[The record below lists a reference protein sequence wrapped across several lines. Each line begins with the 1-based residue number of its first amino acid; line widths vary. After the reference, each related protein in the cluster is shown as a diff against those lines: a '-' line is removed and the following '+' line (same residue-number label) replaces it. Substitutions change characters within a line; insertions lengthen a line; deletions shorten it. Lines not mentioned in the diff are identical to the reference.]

1 MAALRYILLAAAITL
16 TLALLAH
23 LRLPARAPIPRRT
36 GRRGGLGIAVL
47 TAVYAVAAFW
57 NLGSAHD
64 PQRFCSFEV
73 GESAVLALER
83 ETAIGTVWYYPGLS
97 TGEYTLAYSTDGVTF
112 TPAGTMPQGYADLFK
127 WLQPEM
133 TDAAPATAAYVRITA
148 SAHMELGELALYDLQ
163 GDRIGVRAITGPA
176 DADALCDEADTVP
189 AASTYYNST
198 YFDEIYH
205 ARTAYEHLR
214 GVYPYEVSHPP
225 LGKEILSLG
234 IVLFGMTP
242 FGWRCMGAL
251 FGVAMLPL
259 MWDLLRRMFRD
270 DRVALC
276 GAALLACDFMHLTQT
291 RIATIDSFATL
302 FILLMYLFLYR
313 YFTEGKLRHLAA
325 CGITFGI
332 GAATKWTCLY
342 AGAGLGVLWALH
354 WVFSGVRAHRTGDG
368 RRYARRLLGNIGFC
382 LVFFVLVPG
391 MIYYA
396 SYYPYGAARGLHGA
410 GMYFTREYAAIVL
423 ENQRFMFTYHAGLVA
438 THPYSSRWWQWL
450 LDLRPILYYL
460 SYGDGTVSTIGAFV
474 NPPAVLGRAAGAA
487 GARIPRGKARPHGA
501 VSPRRLSGAGAAVGV
516 HLAPDVRISLLRGDA
531 LSRARAR
538 VRVRPAAPARLSRH
552 RIRLHGSKRRALRAV
567 LSRAHGR
574 DDPARLRM
582 ECAQMAPGLAIL
594 TPGNFR
600 NRGTVYDCDRM

>member
-1 MAALRYILLAAAITL
+1 MAALRIILPAAAIAL
-16 TLALLAH
+16 TLALFLQLAW
-23 LRLPARAPIPRRT
+23 PARAPIPRRT
-36 GRRGGLGIAVL
+36 SRRGGIGIAVL
-47 TAVYAVAAFW
+47 TAVYAVAAFTG
-57 NLGSAHD
+57 LGSARD
-64 PQRFCSFEV
+64 PQRFCTLEA
-73 GESAVLALER
+73 GESATLALDGVHS
-83 ETAIGTVWYYPGLS
+83 IDTVWYYTGLY
-97 TGEYTLAYSTDGVTF
+97 TGEYTLAYSDDGITY
-112 TPAGTMPQGYADLFK
+112 TAAGTMPQGYADLFK
-127 WLQPEM
+127 WLQPQPA
-133 TDAAPATAAYVRITA
+133 DAAPATASYVRITA
-148 SAHMELGELALYDLQ
+148 NAHLELGEFALYDAQ
-163 GDRIGVRAITGPA
+163 GERIAVREITGPA
-176 DADALCDEADTVP
+176 TAAALCDEADTVP
-189 AASTYYNST
+189 TSSTYYNSS

-225 LGKEILSLG
+225 LGKELLSLG
-234 IVLFGMTP
+234 IRLFGMTP

-276 GAALLACDFMHLTQT
+276 GATLLACDFMHLTQT

-325 CGITFGI
+325 CGVTFGI

-342 AGAGLGVLWALH
+342 AGAGLGVLWVLH
-354 WVFSGVRAHRTGDG
+354 WVFQGVQAHRAGDG
-368 RRYARRLLGNIGFC
+368 RRYVRRLLGNIGFC

-438 THPYSSRWWQWL
+438 THPYASRWWQWL

-474 NPPAVLGRAAGAA
+474 NPLLCWGGLLALPVLAYRAVRHDRTALFLLVGYLAQVLPWVFISRLTFEYHYFAATLFLVLALGYVFDRLRQRGSFGIVYAFTAA
-487 GARIPRGKARPHGA
+487 
-501 VSPRRLSGAGAAVGV
+501 SGALFALFYPVLTGV
-516 HLAPDVRISLLRGDA
+516 TVTRSYTWNVLKWLPDW
-531 LSRARAR
+531 
-538 VRVRPAAPARLSRH
+538 P
-552 RIRLHGSKRRALRAV
+552 
-567 LSRAHGR
+567 
-574 DDPARLRM
+574 
-582 ECAQMAPGLAIL
+582 
-594 TPGNFR
+594 F
-600 NRGTVYDCDRM
+600 

>member
-23 LRLPARAPIPRRT
+23 LVLPARGPIPRRT
-36 GRRGGLGIAVL
+36 GRRGVLGIAAL

-64 PQRFCSFEV
+64 PQRFCSFEA

-83 ETAIGTVWYYPGLS
+83 ETAVAAVWYYPGLS

-148 SAHMELGELALYDLQ
+148 GAHMELGELALYDLQ

-189 AASTYYNST
+189 ASSTYYNST

-325 CGITFGI
+325 CGVTFGI

-354 WVFSGVRAHRTGDG
+354 WVFSGVRAHRAGDG

-423 ENQRFMFTYHAGLVA
+423 ENQRFMFTYHSGLVA

-474 NPPAVLGRAAGAA
+474 NPLLCWGGLLALPVLAYRAAKRDRTALFLLVGYLAQMLPWVFISRLTFEYHYFAA
-487 GARIPRGKARPHGA
+487 TLFLVLALGYVFDRLRRRGYLGIVYAFTAANGVLFALFYPVLTGVTIPRNYAWNVLKW
-501 VSPRRLSGAGAAVGV
+501 L
-516 HLAPDVRISLLRGDA
+516 PDW
-531 LSRARAR
+531 
-538 VRVRPAAPARLSRH
+538 P
-552 RIRLHGSKRRALRAV
+552 
-567 LSRAHGR
+567 
-574 DDPARLRM
+574 
-582 ECAQMAPGLAIL
+582 
-594 TPGNFR
+594 F
-600 NRGTVYDCDRM
+600 

>member
-1 MAALRYILLAAAITL
+1 MAALRIILPAAAIAL
-16 TLALLAH
+16 TLALFLQLAW
-23 LRLPARAPIPRRT
+23 PARTPIPRRT
-36 GRRGGLGIAVL
+36 SRRGGIGIAVL
-47 TAVYAVAAFW
+47 TAVYAVAAFTG
-57 NLGSAHD
+57 LGSARD
-64 PQRFCSFEV
+64 PQHFCTLEA
-73 GESAVLALER
+73 GESATLALDGVHS
-83 ETAIGTVWYYPGLS
+83 IDTVWYYTGLY
-97 TGEYTLAYSTDGVTF
+97 TGEYTLAYSDDGITY

-127 WLQPEM
+127 WLQPQLAD
-133 TDAAPATAAYVRITA
+133 TAPATAAYVRVTA
-148 SAHMELGELALYDLQ
+148 GTHLELGEFALLDAQ
-163 GDRIGVRAITGPA
+163 GERIAVREITGPA
-176 DADALCDEADTVP
+176 SAAALCDEADTVP
-189 AASTYYNST
+189 ASSTYCNSS

-225 LGKEILSLG
+225 LGKVILSLG
-234 IVLFGMTP
+234 IALFGMTP

-270 DRVALC
+270 GRVALC
-276 GAALLACDFMHLTQT
+276 GAALLAFDFMHLTQT

-313 YFTEGKLRHLAA
+313 YFTEGRLRHLAA
-325 CGITFGI
+325 CGVTFGI

-354 WVFSGVRAHRTGDG
+354 WVFQGVQAHRDSDG
-368 RRYARRLLGNIGFC
+368 RRYVRRLISNIGFC

-474 NPPAVLGRAAGAA
+474 NPLLCWGGLLALPVLAY
-487 GARIPRGKARPHGA
+487 
-501 VSPRRLSGAGAAVGV
+501 
-516 HLAPDVRISLLRGDA
+516 
-531 LSRARAR
+531 
-538 VRVRPAAPARLSRH
+538 
-552 RIRLHGSKRRALRAV
+552 RAV
-567 LSRAHGR
+567 RHDRTALFILVGYLAQVLPWVFISRLTFEYHYFAATLFLVLALGYVF
-574 DDPARLRM
+574 DRLRRRGYLGIVY
-582 ECAQMAPGLAIL
+582 AFTAANGVLFALFYPVL
-594 TPGNFR
+594 TGV
-600 NRGTVYDCDRM
+600 TVSRSYAWNVLKWLPDWPF

>member
-1 MAALRYILLAAAITL
+1 MAALRIILPAAAIAL
-16 TLALLAH
+16 TLALFLQLAW
-23 LRLPARAPIPRRT
+23 PARAPIPRRT
-36 GRRGGLGIAVL
+36 SRRGGIGIAVL
-47 TAVYAVAAFW
+47 TAVYAVAAFTG
-57 NLGSAHD
+57 LGSANA
-64 PQRFCSFEV
+64 PQRFCTLEA
-73 GESAVLALER
+73 GESAVLALDGVHS
-83 ETAIGTVWYYPGLS
+83 IDTVWYYTGLY
-97 TGEYTLAYSTDGVTF
+97 TGEYTLAYSDDGITY
-112 TPAGTMPQGYADLFK
+112 TAAGTMPQGYADLFK
-127 WLQPEM
+127 WLQPQPAD
-133 TDAAPATAAYVRITA
+133 TAPATAAYVRVTA
-148 SAHMELGELALYDLQ
+148 SAHLELGELALLDAQ
-163 GDRIGVRAITGPA
+163 RERIAVRAITGPA
-176 DADALCDEADTVP
+176 SAAALCDEADTVP
-189 AASTYYNST
+189 ASSTYYNSS

-234 IVLFGMTP
+234 IALFGMTP

-276 GAALLACDFMHLTQT
+276 GTALLAFDFMHLTQT

-313 YFTEGKLRHLAA
+313 YFTEGRLRHLAA
-325 CGITFGI
+325 CGVAFGV

-354 WVFSGVRAHRTGDG
+354 WVFQGVQAHRDGDS
-368 RRYARRLLGNIGFC
+368 RRYVRRLLGNIGFC

-410 GMYFTREYAAIVL
+410 GMYFTHEYAAIVL

-474 NPPAVLGRAAGAA
+474 NPLLCWGGLLALPVLVYHAAKRERTALFILVGYLAQVLPWVFISRLTFEYHYFAA
-487 GARIPRGKARPHGA
+487 TLFLVLALGYVFDRLRQRGSFGIVYAFTA
-501 VSPRRLSGAGAAVGV
+501 ASGALFALFYPVLTGV
-516 HLAPDVRISLLRGDA
+516 TVSRSYAWNVLKWLPDW
-531 LSRARAR
+531 
-538 VRVRPAAPARLSRH
+538 P
-552 RIRLHGSKRRALRAV
+552 
-567 LSRAHGR
+567 
-574 DDPARLRM
+574 
-582 ECAQMAPGLAIL
+582 
-594 TPGNFR
+594 F
-600 NRGTVYDCDRM
+600 

>member
-1 MAALRYILLAAAITL
+1 MAALRIILPAAAIAL
-16 TLALLAH
+16 TLALFLQLAW
-23 LRLPARAPIPRRT
+23 PARGAIARHT
-36 GRRGGLGIAVL
+36 SRRGGIGIAVL
-47 TAVYAVAAFW
+47 TAVYAVAAFTG
-57 NLGSAHD
+57 LGSANA
-64 PQRFCSFEV
+64 PQRFCTLEA
-73 GESAVLALER
+73 GESAVLALDGVHS
-83 ETAIGTVWYYPGLS
+83 IDTVWYYTGLY
-97 TGEYTLAYSTDGVTF
+97 TGEYTLAYSDDGITY
-112 TPAGTMPQGYADLFK
+112 TAAGTMPQGYADLFK
-127 WLQPEM
+127 WLQPQPAD
-133 TDAAPATAAYVRITA
+133 TAPATAAYVRVTA
-148 SAHMELGELALYDLQ
+148 SAHLELGELALLDAQ
-163 GDRIGVRAITGPA
+163 GKRIAVREITGPA
-176 DADALCDEADTVP
+176 SAAALCDEADTVP
-189 AASTYYNST
+189 AASTYFNSS

-225 LGKEILSLG
+225 LGKELLALG
-234 IVLFGMTP
+234 IAIFGMTP

-313 YFTEGKLRHLAA
+313 YFTQGRLRHLAA
-325 CGITFGI
+325 CGIAFGV

-354 WVFSGVRAHRTGDG
+354 WVLSGVQAHRDGDG
-368 RRYARRLLGNIGFC
+368 RRYVRRLLGNIGFC

-396 SYYPYGAARGLHGA
+396 SYYPYGAARGLHGP

-474 NPPAVLGRAAGAA
+474 NPLLCWGGLLALPVLVYHAVKRERTALFILVGYLAQVLPWVFISRLTFEYHYFAATLFLVLALGY
-487 GARIPRGKARPHGA
+487 
-501 VSPRRLSGAGAAVGV
+501 VF
-516 HLAPDVRISLLRGDA
+516 D
-531 LSRARAR
+531 
-538 VRVRPAAPARLSRH
+538 
-552 RIRLHGSKRRALRAV
+552 
-567 LSRAHGR
+567 
-574 DDPARLRM
+574 RLRQRGYLGIVY
-582 ECAQMAPGLAIL
+582 AFTAANGALLALFYPVL
-594 TPGNFR
+594 TGV
-600 NRGTVYDCDRM
+600 TVSRSYAWNVLKWLPDWPF

>member
-1 MAALRYILLAAAITL
+1 MAALRIILPAAAIAL
-16 TLALLAH
+16 TLALFLQLAW
-23 LRLPARAPIPRRT
+23 PARTPIPRRT
-36 GRRGGLGIAVL
+36 ARRGGIGIAVL
-47 TAVYAVAAFW
+47 TAVYAVAAFTG
-57 NLGSAHD
+57 LGSARD
-64 PQRFCSFEV
+64 PQRFCTLET
-73 GESAVLALER
+73 GESATLALDGVHS
-83 ETAIGTVWYYPGLS
+83 IDTVWYYTGLY
-97 TGEYTLAYSTDGVTF
+97 TGEYTLAYSDDGITY

-127 WLQPEM
+127 WLQPQPA
-133 TDAAPATAAYVRITA
+133 DAAPASAAYVRVTA
-148 SAHMELGELALYDLQ
+148 GAHLELGELALYDPQ
-163 GDRIGVRAITGPA
+163 GKRIAVREITGPA
-176 DADALCDEADTVP
+176 SAAALCDEADTVP
-189 AASTYYNST
+189 ASSTYFNSS

-225 LGKEILSLG
+225 LGKVILSLG
-234 IVLFGMTP
+234 IRLFGMTP
-242 FGWRCMGAL
+242 LGWRCMGAL

-276 GAALLACDFMHLTQT
+276 GTALLACDFMHLTQT

-313 YFTEGKLRHLAA
+313 YFTEGRLRHLAA
-325 CGITFGI
+325 CGVAFGV

-354 WVFSGVRAHRTGDG
+354 WVFQGVQAHRDGDG
-368 RRYARRLLGNIGFC
+368 RRYVRRLILNIGFC

-474 NPPAVLGRAAGAA
+474 NPLLCWGGLLALPVLAYRAVRHDRTALFLLVGYLAQVLPWVFISRLTFEYHYFAATLFLVLALGYVFDRLRQRGSFGIVYVFTAA
-487 GARIPRGKARPHGA
+487 
-501 VSPRRLSGAGAAVGV
+501 SGALFALFYPVLTGV
-516 HLAPDVRISLLRGDA
+516 TISRSYAWNVLKWLPDW
-531 LSRARAR
+531 
-538 VRVRPAAPARLSRH
+538 P
-552 RIRLHGSKRRALRAV
+552 
-567 LSRAHGR
+567 
-574 DDPARLRM
+574 
-582 ECAQMAPGLAIL
+582 
-594 TPGNFR
+594 F
-600 NRGTVYDCDRM
+600 

>member
-1 MAALRYILLAAAITL
+1 MAALRIILPAAAIAL
-16 TLALLAH
+16 TLALFLQLAW
-23 LRLPARAPIPRRT
+23 PARTPIPRRT
-36 GRRGGLGIAVL
+36 SRRGGIGIAVL
-47 TAVYAVAAFW
+47 TAVYAVAAFTG
-57 NLGSAHD
+57 LGSARD
-64 PQRFCSFEV
+64 PQRFCTLEA
-73 GESAVLALER
+73 GESATLALDGVHS
-83 ETAIGTVWYYPGLS
+83 IDTVWYYTGLY
-97 TGEYTLAYSTDGVTF
+97 TGEYTLAYSDDGITY
-112 TPAGTMPQGYADLFK
+112 TAAGTMPQGYADLFK
-127 WLQPEM
+127 WLQPQPAD
-133 TDAAPATAAYVRITA
+133 TAPATAAYVRVTA
-148 SAHMELGELALYDLQ
+148 SAHLELGELALLDAQ
-163 GDRIGVRAITGPA
+163 GERIAVREITGPA
-176 DADALCDEADTVP
+176 SAAALCDEADTVP
-189 AASTYYNST
+189 ASSTYCNSS

-225 LGKEILSLG
+225 LGKVILALG
-234 IVLFGMTP
+234 IALFGMTP

-276 GAALLACDFMHLTQT
+276 GAALLAFDFMHLTQT

-313 YFTEGKLRHLAA
+313 YFTEGRLRHLAA
-325 CGITFGI
+325 CGIAFGV

-354 WVFSGVRAHRTGDG
+354 WVFSGVQAHRDGDG
-368 RRYARRLLGNIGFC
+368 RRYVRRLVSNIGFC

-474 NPPAVLGRAAGAA
+474 NPLLCWGGLLALPVLAY
-487 GARIPRGKARPHGA
+487 
-501 VSPRRLSGAGAAVGV
+501 
-516 HLAPDVRISLLRGDA
+516 
-531 LSRARAR
+531 
-538 VRVRPAAPARLSRH
+538 
-552 RIRLHGSKRRALRAV
+552 RAV
-567 LSRAHGR
+567 RHDRTALFILVGYLAQVLPWVFISRLTFEYHYFAATLFLVLALGYVF
-574 DDPARLRM
+574 DRLRRRGYLGIVY
-582 ECAQMAPGLAIL
+582 AFTAANGVLFALFYPVL
-594 TPGNFR
+594 TGV
-600 NRGTVYDCDRM
+600 TVSRSYAWNVLKWLPDWPF

>member
-1 MAALRYILLAAAITL
+1 MAALRIILPAAAIAL
-16 TLALLAH
+16 TLALFLQLAW
-23 LRLPARAPIPRRT
+23 PARAPIPRRT
-36 GRRGGLGIAVL
+36 SRRGGIGIAVL
-47 TAVYAVAAFW
+47 TAVYAVAAFTG
-57 NLGSAHD
+57 LGSANA
-64 PQRFCSFEV
+64 PQHFCTLEA
-73 GESAVLALER
+73 GESAVLALDGVHS
-83 ETAIGTVWYYPGLS
+83 IDTVWYYTGLY
-97 TGEYTLAYSTDGVTF
+97 TGEYTLAYSDDGITY
-112 TPAGTMPQGYADLFK
+112 TAAGTMPQGYADLFK
-127 WLQPEM
+127 WLQPQPAD
-133 TDAAPATAAYVRITA
+133 TAPATAAYVRVTA
-148 SAHMELGELALYDLQ
+148 SAHLELGELALYDPQ
-163 GDRIGVRAITGPA
+163 GERIAVREITGPA
-176 DADALCDEADTVP
+176 SAAALCDEADTVP
-189 AASTYYNST
+189 ASSTYYNSS

-225 LGKEILSLG
+225 LGKELLALG
-234 IVLFGMTP
+234 IRLFGMTP

-270 DRVALC
+270 DRVAWC
-276 GAALLACDFMHLTQT
+276 GAALLAFDFMHLTQT

-325 CGITFGI
+325 CGVTFGI

-354 WVFSGVRAHRTGDG
+354 WVFSGVRAHRAGDG

-423 ENQRFMFTYHAGLVA
+423 ENQRFMFTYHSGLVA

-460 SYGDGTVSTIGAFV
+460 SYGEGTVSTIGAFV
-474 NPPAVLGRAAGAA
+474 NPLLCWGGLLALPVLAYRAWKRDRTALFILVGYLAQVLPWVFISRLTFEYHYFAATLFLVLALGYVFDRLRQRGSFGIVYAFTAASGALLA
-487 GARIPRGKARPHGA
+487 LFYPVLTGVTIPRDYAWNVLKW
-501 VSPRRLSGAGAAVGV
+501 L
-516 HLAPDVRISLLRGDA
+516 PDW
-531 LSRARAR
+531 
-538 VRVRPAAPARLSRH
+538 P
-552 RIRLHGSKRRALRAV
+552 
-567 LSRAHGR
+567 
-574 DDPARLRM
+574 
-582 ECAQMAPGLAIL
+582 
-594 TPGNFR
+594 F
-600 NRGTVYDCDRM
+600 

>member
-1 MAALRYILLAAAITL
+1 MAALRIILPAAAIAL
-16 TLALLAH
+16 TLALFLQLAW
-23 LRLPARAPIPRRT
+23 PARAPIPRRT
-36 GRRGGLGIAVL
+36 SRRGGIGIAVL
-47 TAVYAVAAFW
+47 TAVYAVAAFTG
-57 NLGSAHD
+57 LGSARD
-64 PQRFCSFEV
+64 PQHFCTLEA
-73 GESAVLALER
+73 GESATLALDGVHS
-83 ETAIGTVWYYPGLS
+83 INTVWYYTGLY
-97 TGEYTLAYSTDGVTF
+97 TGEYTLAYSDDGITY
-112 TPAGTMPQGYADLFK
+112 TAAGTMPQGYADLFK
-127 WLQPEM
+127 WLQPQPAD
-133 TDAAPATAAYVRITA
+133 TAPATAAYVRVTA
-148 SAHMELGELALYDLQ
+148 STHLELGELTLLDAQ
-163 GDRIGVRAITGPA
+163 GERIAVREITGPA
-176 DADALCDEADTVP
+176 SAAALCDEADTVP
-189 AASTYYNST
+189 ASSTYYNSS

-225 LGKEILSLG
+225 LGKVILSHG
-234 IVLFGMTP
+234 IRLFGMTP

-276 GAALLACDFMHLTQT
+276 GTALLACDFMHLTQT

-325 CGITFGI
+325 CGIAFGV

-354 WVFSGVRAHRTGDG
+354 WVFQGVRAHRAGDG

-423 ENQRFMFTYHAGLVA
+423 ENQRFMFTYHSSLVA

-474 NPPAVLGRAAGAA
+474 NPLLCWGGLLALPVLAYRAWKRDRTALFILVGYLAQVLPWVFISRLTFEYHYFAA
-487 GARIPRGKARPHGA
+487 TLFLVLALGYVFDRLRQRGSFGIVYAFTA
-501 VSPRRLSGAGAAVGV
+501 ASGALFALFYPVLTGV
-516 HLAPDVRISLLRGDA
+516 TVSRSYAWNVLKWLPDW
-531 LSRARAR
+531 
-538 VRVRPAAPARLSRH
+538 P
-552 RIRLHGSKRRALRAV
+552 
-567 LSRAHGR
+567 
-574 DDPARLRM
+574 
-582 ECAQMAPGLAIL
+582 
-594 TPGNFR
+594 F
-600 NRGTVYDCDRM
+600 

>member
-1 MAALRYILLAAAITL
+1 MAALRIILPAAAIAL
-16 TLALLAH
+16 TLALFLQLAW
-23 LRLPARAPIPRRT
+23 PARAPIPRRT
-36 GRRGGLGIAVL
+36 SRRGGIGIAVL
-47 TAVYAVAAFW
+47 TAVYAVAAFTG
-57 NLGSAHD
+57 LGSANA
-64 PQRFCSFEV
+64 PQHFCTLEA
-73 GESAVLALER
+73 GESAVLALDGVHS
-83 ETAIGTVWYYPGLS
+83 IDTVWYYTGLY
-97 TGEYTLAYSTDGVTF
+97 TGEYTLAYSDDGITY
-112 TPAGTMPQGYADLFK
+112 TAAGTMPQGYADLFK
-127 WLQPEM
+127 WLQPQPAD
-133 TDAAPATAAYVRITA
+133 TAPATAAYVRVTA
-148 SAHMELGELALYDLQ
+148 SAHLELGELALYDPQ
-163 GDRIGVRAITGPA
+163 GERIAVREITGPA
-176 DADALCDEADTVP
+176 SAAALCDEADTVP
-189 AASTYYNST
+189 ASSTYYNSS

-225 LGKEILSLG
+225 LGKELLALG
-234 IVLFGMTP
+234 IRLFGMTP

-276 GAALLACDFMHLTQT
+276 GAALLAFDFMHLTQT
-291 RIATIDSFATL
+291 RIATIDSFATF

-325 CGITFGI
+325 CGIAFGV

-354 WVFSGVRAHRTGDG
+354 WVLQGVQAHRDGDG
-368 RRYARRLLGNIGFC
+368 RRYVRRLLGNIGFC

-396 SYYPYGAARGLHGA
+396 SYYPYGAARGLHGP

-474 NPPAVLGRAAGAA
+474 NPLLCWGGLLALPVLVYHAAKRERTALFLLIGYLAQVLPWVFISRLTFEYHYFAATLFLVLALGYVFDRLRQRGSFGIVYAFTAASGALLA
-487 GARIPRGKARPHGA
+487 LFYPVLTGVTIPRDYAWNVLKW
-501 VSPRRLSGAGAAVGV
+501 L
-516 HLAPDVRISLLRGDA
+516 PDW
-531 LSRARAR
+531 
-538 VRVRPAAPARLSRH
+538 P
-552 RIRLHGSKRRALRAV
+552 
-567 LSRAHGR
+567 
-574 DDPARLRM
+574 
-582 ECAQMAPGLAIL
+582 
-594 TPGNFR
+594 F
-600 NRGTVYDCDRM
+600 

>member
-1 MAALRYILLAAAITL
+1 MAALRIILPAAAIAL
-16 TLALLAH
+16 TLALF
-23 LRLPARAPIPRRT
+23 LRLAWPARTPIPRRT
-36 GRRGGLGIAVL
+36 SRRGGIGIAVL
-47 TAVYAVAAFW
+47 TAVYAVAAFTG
-57 NLGSAHD
+57 LGSARD
-64 PQRFCSFEV
+64 PQRFCTLEA
-73 GESAVLALER
+73 GESATLALDGVHS
-83 ETAIGTVWYYPGLS
+83 IGNVWYYTGLY
-97 TGEYTLAYSTDGVTF
+97 TGEYTLAYSDDGITY
-112 TPAGTMPQGYADLFK
+112 TAAGTMPQGYADLFK
-127 WLQPEM
+127 WLQPQPA
-133 TDAAPATAAYVRITA
+133 DAAPASAAYVRVTA
-148 SAHMELGELALYDLQ
+148 SAHLELGEFALYDPQ
-163 GDRIGVRAITGPA
+163 GKRIAVREITGPA
-176 DADALCDEADTVP
+176 SAAALCDEADTVP
-189 AASTYYNST
+189 ASSTYFNSS

-234 IVLFGMTP
+234 IRLFGMTP

-276 GAALLACDFMHLTQT
+276 GTALLACDFMHLTQT

-325 CGITFGI
+325 CGVTFGI

-354 WVFSGVRAHRTGDG
+354 WVFSGVQAHRDGDG
-368 RRYARRLLGNIGFC
+368 RRYVRRLLGNIGFC

-438 THPYSSRWWQWL
+438 THPYASRWWQWL

-474 NPPAVLGRAAGAA
+474 NPLLCWGGLLALPVLVYHAAKRERTALFLLVGYLAQVLPWVFISRLTFEYHYFAA
-487 GARIPRGKARPHGA
+487 TLFLVLALGYVFDRLRQRGSFGIVYVFTAA
-501 VSPRRLSGAGAAVGV
+501 SGALFALFYPVLTGV
-516 HLAPDVRISLLRGDA
+516 TVSRSYAWNVLKWLPDW
-531 LSRARAR
+531 
-538 VRVRPAAPARLSRH
+538 P
-552 RIRLHGSKRRALRAV
+552 
-567 LSRAHGR
+567 
-574 DDPARLRM
+574 
-582 ECAQMAPGLAIL
+582 
-594 TPGNFR
+594 F
-600 NRGTVYDCDRM
+600 

>member
-1 MAALRYILLAAAITL
+1 MAALRIILPAAAIAL
-16 TLALLAH
+16 TLALFLQLAW
-23 LRLPARAPIPRRT
+23 PARTPIPRRT
-36 GRRGGLGIAVL
+36 SRRGGIGIAVL
-47 TAVYAVAAFW
+47 TAVYAVAAFTG
-57 NLGSAHD
+57 LGSARD
-64 PQRFCSFEV
+64 PQHFCTLEA
-73 GESAVLALER
+73 GESATLALDGVHS
-83 ETAIGTVWYYPGLS
+83 IDTVWYYTGLY
-97 TGEYTLAYSTDGVTF
+97 TGEYTLAYSDDGITY

-127 WLQPEM
+127 WLHPQPA
-133 TDAAPATAAYVRITA
+133 DAAPATAAYVRVTA
-148 SAHMELGELALYDLQ
+148 GTHLELGEFALYDPQ
-163 GDRIGVRAITGPA
+163 GKRIAVREITGPA
-176 DADALCDEADTVP
+176 SAAALCNEADTVP
-189 AASTYYNST
+189 ASSTYYNSS

-225 LGKEILSLG
+225 LGKELLALG
-234 IVLFGMTP
+234 IAIFGMTP

-276 GAALLACDFMHLTQT
+276 GTALLACDFMHLTQT

-313 YFTEGKLRHLAA
+313 YFTEGRLRHLAA
-325 CGITFGI
+325 CGVAFGV

-354 WVFSGVRAHRTGDG
+354 WVFQGVQAHRDGDG
-368 RRYARRLLGNIGFC
+368 RRYVRRLLGNIGFC

-474 NPPAVLGRAAGAA
+474 NPLLCWGGLLALPVLAYRAVRHDRTALFILVGYLAQVLPWVFISRLTFEYHYFAATLFLVLALGYVFDRLRQRGSFGIVYVFTAA
-487 GARIPRGKARPHGA
+487 
-501 VSPRRLSGAGAAVGV
+501 SGALFALFYPVLTGV
-516 HLAPDVRISLLRGDA
+516 TVSRSYAWNVLKWLPDW
-531 LSRARAR
+531 
-538 VRVRPAAPARLSRH
+538 P
-552 RIRLHGSKRRALRAV
+552 
-567 LSRAHGR
+567 
-574 DDPARLRM
+574 
-582 ECAQMAPGLAIL
+582 
-594 TPGNFR
+594 F
-600 NRGTVYDCDRM
+600 

>member
-1 MAALRYILLAAAITL
+1 MAALRIILPAAAIAL
-16 TLALLAH
+16 TLALF
-23 LRLPARAPIPRRT
+23 LRLAWPARTPIPRRT
-36 GRRGGLGIAVL
+36 SRRGGIGIAVL
-47 TAVYAVAAFW
+47 TAVYAVAAFTG
-57 NLGSAHD
+57 LGSARD
-64 PQRFCSFEV
+64 PQHFCTLEA
-73 GESAVLALER
+73 GESATLALDGVHS
-83 ETAIGTVWYYPGLS
+83 INTVWYYTGLY
-97 TGEYTLAYSTDGVTF
+97 TGEYTLAYSDDGITY
-112 TPAGTMPQGYADLFK
+112 TAAGTMPQGYADLFK
-127 WLQPEM
+127 WLQPQPA
-133 TDAAPATAAYVRITA
+133 DAAPATAAYVRVTA
-148 SAHMELGELALYDLQ
+148 GTRLELGELALLDAQ
-163 GDRIGVRAITGPA
+163 GERIAVREVTGPA
-176 DADALCDEADTVP
+176 SAAALCDEADTVP
-189 AASTYYNST
+189 ASSTYFNSS

-234 IVLFGMTP
+234 IAIFGMTP

-276 GAALLACDFMHLTQT
+276 GAALLAFDFMHLTQT

-313 YFTEGKLRHLAA
+313 YFTEGRLRHLAA
-325 CGITFGI
+325 CGIAFGV

-354 WVFSGVRAHRTGDG
+354 WVFQGVQAHRDGDG
-368 RRYARRLLGNIGFC
+368 RRYVRRLLGNIGFC

-474 NPPAVLGRAAGAA
+474 TPLLCWGGLLALPVLAYRAVRHDRTALFLLVGYLAQVLPWVFISRLTFEYHYFAATLFLVLALGYVFDRLRQRGSFGIVYAFTAA
-487 GARIPRGKARPHGA
+487 
-501 VSPRRLSGAGAAVGV
+501 SGALFALFYPVLTGV
-516 HLAPDVRISLLRGDA
+516 TVSRSYAWNVLKWLPDW
-531 LSRARAR
+531 
-538 VRVRPAAPARLSRH
+538 P
-552 RIRLHGSKRRALRAV
+552 
-567 LSRAHGR
+567 
-574 DDPARLRM
+574 
-582 ECAQMAPGLAIL
+582 
-594 TPGNFR
+594 F
-600 NRGTVYDCDRM
+600 

>member
-1 MAALRYILLAAAITL
+1 MAALRIILPAAAIAL
-16 TLALLAH
+16 TLALFLQLAW
-23 LRLPARAPIPRRT
+23 PARTPIPRRT
-36 GRRGGLGIAVL
+36 ARRGGIGIAVL
-47 TAVYAVAAFW
+47 TAVYAVVAFTG
-57 NLGSAHD
+57 LGSARD
-64 PQRFCSFEV
+64 PQRFCTLEA
-73 GESAVLALER
+73 GESATLALDGVHS
-83 ETAIGTVWYYPGLS
+83 IDTVWYYTGLY
-97 TGEYTLAYSTDGVTF
+97 TGEYTLAYSDDGITY
-112 TPAGTMPQGYADLFK
+112 TAAGTMPQGYADLFK
-127 WLQPEM
+127 WLQAQPAD
-133 TDAAPATAAYVRITA
+133 TAPATAAYVRVTA
-148 SAHMELGELALYDLQ
+148 GTHLELGELALLDAQ
-163 GDRIGVRAITGPA
+163 GARIAVRAITGPA
-176 DADALCDEADTVP
+176 DAGALCDEADTVP
-189 AASTYYNST
+189 ASSTYYNSS

-234 IVLFGMTP
+234 IAIFGMTP

-325 CGITFGI
+325 CGVTFGI

-354 WVFSGVRAHRTGDG
+354 WVFSGVRAHRAGNG

-438 THPYSSRWWQWL
+438 THPYASRWWQWL

-474 NPPAVLGRAAGAA
+474 NPLLCWGGLLALPVLAYRAVRHDRTALFLLVGYLAQVLPWVFISRLTFEYHYFAATLFLVLALGYVFDRLRQRGSFGIVYVFTAA
-487 GARIPRGKARPHGA
+487 
-501 VSPRRLSGAGAAVGV
+501 SGALLALFYPVLTGV
-516 HLAPDVRISLLRGDA
+516 TVSRSYAWNVLKWLPDW
-531 LSRARAR
+531 
-538 VRVRPAAPARLSRH
+538 P
-552 RIRLHGSKRRALRAV
+552 
-567 LSRAHGR
+567 
-574 DDPARLRM
+574 
-582 ECAQMAPGLAIL
+582 
-594 TPGNFR
+594 F
-600 NRGTVYDCDRM
+600 

>member
-1 MAALRYILLAAAITL
+1 MNRFEIIQGDITKSDVDAIVNAANCSLLGGGGVDGAIHMAAGTGLLNECRGLNGCRTGEAKITRGY
-16 TLALLAH
+16 
-23 LRLPARAPIPRRT
+23 RLPARHVIHTPGPRWRDGQHGEPELLANCYRNSLRLASENGCHTVDFPSIST
-36 GRRGGLGIAVL
+36 GIYHFPLNQAAEIAV
-47 TAVYAVAAFW
+47 
-57 NLGSAHD
+57 
-64 PQRFCSFEV
+64 
-73 GESAVLALER
+73 R
-83 ETAIGTVWYYPGLS
+83 E
-97 TGEYTLAYSTDGVTF
+97 
-112 TPAGTMPQGYADLFK
+112 
-127 WLQPEM
+127 
-133 TDAAPATAAYVRITA
+133 
-148 SAHMELGELALYDLQ
+148 
-163 GDRIGVRAITGPA
+163 ITGPA
-176 DADALCDEADTVP
+176 SAAALCDEADTVP
-189 AASTYYNST
+189 ASSTYYNSS

-234 IVLFGMTP
+234 IAIFGMTP

-276 GAALLACDFMHLTQT
+276 GTALLAFDFMHLTQT

-313 YFTEGKLRHLAA
+313 YFTEGRLRHLAA
-325 CGITFGI
+325 CGVTFGI

-354 WVFSGVRAHRTGDG
+354 WVFQGVQAHRDGDG
-368 RRYARRLLGNIGFC
+368 RRYVRRLLGNIGFC
-382 LVFFVLVPG
+382 LVFFVLMPG

-438 THPYSSRWWQWL
+438 THPYASRWWQWL

-474 NPPAVLGRAAGAA
+474 NPLLCWGGLLALPVLAYRAVRHDRTALFILVGYLAQVLPWVFISRLTFEYHYFAATLFLVLALGYVFDRLRQRGSFGIVYAFTAA
-487 GARIPRGKARPHGA
+487 
-501 VSPRRLSGAGAAVGV
+501 SGALFALFYPVLTGV
-516 HLAPDVRISLLRGDA
+516 TVSRSYAWNVLKWLPDW
-531 LSRARAR
+531 
-538 VRVRPAAPARLSRH
+538 P
-552 RIRLHGSKRRALRAV
+552 
-567 LSRAHGR
+567 
-574 DDPARLRM
+574 
-582 ECAQMAPGLAIL
+582 
-594 TPGNFR
+594 F
-600 NRGTVYDCDRM
+600 

>member
-1 MAALRYILLAAAITL
+1 MAALRIILPAAAIAL
-16 TLALLAH
+16 TLALFLQLAW
-23 LRLPARAPIPRRT
+23 PARTPIPRRT
-36 GRRGGLGIAVL
+36 ARRGGIGITVL
-47 TAVYAVAAFW
+47 TAVYAVAAFTG
-57 NLGSAHD
+57 LGSARD
-64 PQRFCSFEV
+64 PQHFCTLEA
-73 GESAVLALER
+73 GESVTLALDGVHS
-83 ETAIGTVWYYPGLS
+83 IDTVWYYTGLY
-97 TGEYTLAYSTDGVTF
+97 TGEYTLAYSDDGITY
-112 TPAGTMPQGYADLFK
+112 TAAGTMPQGYADLFK
-127 WLQPEM
+127 WLQPQPAD
-133 TDAAPATAAYVRITA
+133 TAPATAAYVRVTA
-148 SAHMELGELALYDLQ
+148 GTHLELGELALLDAQ
-163 GDRIGVRAITGPA
+163 GARIAVREVTGPA
-176 DADALCDEADTVP
+176 SAAALCDEADTVP
-189 AASTYYNST
+189 ASSTYFNSS

-225 LGKEILSLG
+225 LGKVILSLG
-234 IVLFGMTP
+234 IRLFGMTP
-242 FGWRCMGAL
+242 LGWRCMGAL

-276 GAALLACDFMHLTQT
+276 GAALLAFDFMHLTQT

-313 YFTEGKLRHLAA
+313 YFTEGRLRHLAA
-325 CGITFGI
+325 CGIAFGV

-354 WVFSGVRAHRTGDG
+354 WVLQAVQAHRDGDG

-423 ENQRFMFTYHAGLVA
+423 ENQRFMFTYHSGLVA

-474 NPPAVLGRAAGAA
+474 NPLLCWGGLLALPVLAYRAVMRDRTALFILVGYLAQVLPWVFISRLTFEYHYFAATLFLVLALGYVFDRLRRHGYLGIVYAFTAA
-487 GARIPRGKARPHGA
+487 
-501 VSPRRLSGAGAAVGV
+501 SGALLALFYPVLTGV
-516 HLAPDVRISLLRGDA
+516 TVSRSYAWNVLKWLPDW
-531 LSRARAR
+531 
-538 VRVRPAAPARLSRH
+538 P
-552 RIRLHGSKRRALRAV
+552 
-567 LSRAHGR
+567 
-574 DDPARLRM
+574 
-582 ECAQMAPGLAIL
+582 
-594 TPGNFR
+594 F
-600 NRGTVYDCDRM
+600 

>member
-1 MAALRYILLAAAITL
+1 MAALRIILPAAAIAL
-16 TLALLAH
+16 TLALFLQLAW
-23 LRLPARAPIPRRT
+23 PARTPIPRRT
-36 GRRGGLGIAVL
+36 SRRGGIGIAVL
-47 TAVYAVAAFW
+47 TAVYAVAAFTG
-57 NLGSAHD
+57 LGSARD
-64 PQRFCSFEV
+64 PQHFCTLEA
-73 GESAVLALER
+73 GESATLALDGVHS
-83 ETAIGTVWYYPGLS
+83 IDTVWYYTGLY
-97 TGEYTLAYSTDGVTF
+97 TGEYTLAYSDDGITY

-127 WLQPEM
+127 WLQPQPAD
-133 TDAAPATAAYVRITA
+133 TAPATAAYVRVTA
-148 SAHMELGELALYDLQ
+148 SAHLELGELALYDPQ
-163 GDRIGVRAITGPA
+163 GKRIAVREIMGPA
-176 DADALCDEADTVP
+176 SAAALCDEADTVP
-189 AASTYYNST
+189 ASSTYFNSS

-225 LGKEILSLG
+225 LGKELLALG
-234 IVLFGMTP
+234 IALFGMTP
-242 FGWRCMGAL
+242 LGWRCMGAL

-276 GAALLACDFMHLTQT
+276 GTALLACDFMHLTQT

-313 YFTEGKLRHLAA
+313 YFTEGRLRHLAA
-325 CGITFGI
+325 CGVAFGV

-354 WVFSGVRAHRTGDG
+354 WVFSGVRAHRDGDG
-368 RRYARRLLGNIGFC
+368 RRYVRRLVSNIGFC

-474 NPPAVLGRAAGAA
+474 NPLLCWGGLLALPVLAYRAVRHDRTALFLLVGYLAQVLPWVFISRLTFEYHYFAATLFLVLALGYVFDRLRQRGYFGIVYVFTAASGELFALFYPVLT
-487 GARIPRGKARPHGA
+487 GVTIPRSYAWNVLKW
-501 VSPRRLSGAGAAVGV
+501 L
-516 HLAPDVRISLLRGDA
+516 PDW
-531 LSRARAR
+531 
-538 VRVRPAAPARLSRH
+538 P
-552 RIRLHGSKRRALRAV
+552 
-567 LSRAHGR
+567 
-574 DDPARLRM
+574 
-582 ECAQMAPGLAIL
+582 
-594 TPGNFR
+594 F
-600 NRGTVYDCDRM
+600 

>member
-1 MAALRYILLAAAITL
+1 MAALRIILPAAAIAL
-16 TLALLAH
+16 TLALFLQLAW
-23 LRLPARAPIPRRT
+23 PARAPIPRRT
-36 GRRGGLGIAVL
+36 SRRSGIGIAVL
-47 TAVYAVAAFW
+47 TAVYAVAAFTG
-57 NLGSAHD
+57 LGSARD
-64 PQRFCSFEV
+64 PQRFCTLET
-73 GESAVLALER
+73 GESATLALDGVHS
-83 ETAIGTVWYYPGLS
+83 IDTVWYYTGLY
-97 TGEYTLAYSTDGVTF
+97 TGEYTLAYSDDGITY
-112 TPAGTMPQGYADLFK
+112 TAAGTMPQGYADLFK
-127 WLQPEM
+127 WLQPQPA
-133 TDAAPATAAYVRITA
+133 DAAPASAAYVRVTA
-148 SAHMELGELALYDLQ
+148 GTRLELGELALLDAQ
-163 GDRIGVRAITGPA
+163 GERIAVREVTGPA
-176 DADALCDEADTVP
+176 SAAALCDEADTVP
-189 AASTYYNST
+189 ASSTYFNSS

-234 IVLFGMTP
+234 IAIFGMTP

-276 GAALLACDFMHLTQT
+276 GTALLACDFMHLTQT

-313 YFTEGKLRHLAA
+313 YFTEGRLRHLAA
-325 CGITFGI
+325 CGVAFGV

-354 WVFSGVRAHRTGDG
+354 WVFQGVQAHRDGDG
-368 RRYARRLLGNIGFC
+368 RRYVRRLVSNIGFC

-460 SYGDGTVSTIGAFV
+460 SYGNGTVSTIGAFV
-474 NPPAVLGRAAGAA
+474 NPLLCWGGLLALPVLACRAVRHDRTALFLLVGYLAQVLPWVFISRLTFEYHYFAATLFLVLALGYVFDRLRQRGSFGIVYVFTAA
-487 GARIPRGKARPHGA
+487 
-501 VSPRRLSGAGAAVGV
+501 SGALFALFYPVLTGV
-516 HLAPDVRISLLRGDA
+516 TVSRSYAWNVLKWLPDW
-531 LSRARAR
+531 
-538 VRVRPAAPARLSRH
+538 P
-552 RIRLHGSKRRALRAV
+552 
-567 LSRAHGR
+567 
-574 DDPARLRM
+574 
-582 ECAQMAPGLAIL
+582 
-594 TPGNFR
+594 F
-600 NRGTVYDCDRM
+600 

>member
-1 MAALRYILLAAAITL
+1 MAALRIILPAAAIAL
-16 TLALLAH
+16 TLALFLQLAW
-23 LRLPARAPIPRRT
+23 PARPPIPRRT
-36 GRRGGLGIAVL
+36 SRRGGIGIAVL
-47 TAVYAVAAFW
+47 TAVYAVAAFTG
-57 NLGSAHD
+57 LGSARD
-64 PQRFCSFEV
+64 PQRFCTLEA
-73 GESAVLALER
+73 GESATLALDGVHS
-83 ETAIGTVWYYPGLS
+83 IDTVWYYTGLY
-97 TGEYTLAYSTDGVTF
+97 TGEYTLAYSDDGITY
-112 TPAGTMPQGYADLFK
+112 TAAGTMPQGYADLFK
-127 WLQPEM
+127 WLHPQPAD
-133 TDAAPATAAYVRITA
+133 TAHATAAYVRVTA
-148 SAHMELGELALYDLQ
+148 GAHLELGELALYDPQ
-163 GDRIGVRAITGPA
+163 GKRIAVREIMGPA
-176 DADALCDEADTVP
+176 SAAALCDEADTVP
-189 AASTYYNST
+189 ASSTYFNSS

-234 IVLFGMTP
+234 IRLFGMTP

-276 GAALLACDFMHLTQT
+276 GTALLACDFMHLTQT

-325 CGITFGI
+325 CGIAFGV

-354 WVFSGVRAHRTGDG
+354 WVFQGVQAHRDGDG
-368 RRYARRLLGNIGFC
+368 RRYVRRLISNIGFC

-423 ENQRFMFTYHAGLVA
+423 ENQRFMFTYHSGLVA
-438 THPYSSRWWQWL
+438 THPYASRWWQWL

-474 NPPAVLGRAAGAA
+474 NPLLCWGGLLALPVLAYRAVRHDRTALFLLVGYLAQVLPWVFISRLTFEYHYFAATLFLVLALGYVFDRLRQRGYFGIVYAFIAA
-487 GARIPRGKARPHGA
+487 
-501 VSPRRLSGAGAAVGV
+501 SGALFALFYPVLTGV
-516 HLAPDVRISLLRGDA
+516 TVSRSYAWNVLKWLPDW
-531 LSRARAR
+531 
-538 VRVRPAAPARLSRH
+538 P
-552 RIRLHGSKRRALRAV
+552 
-567 LSRAHGR
+567 
-574 DDPARLRM
+574 
-582 ECAQMAPGLAIL
+582 
-594 TPGNFR
+594 F
-600 NRGTVYDCDRM
+600 

>member
-1 MAALRYILLAAAITL
+1 MAALRIILPAAAIAL
-16 TLALLAH
+16 TLALFLQLAW
-23 LRLPARAPIPRRT
+23 PARTPIPRRT
-36 GRRGGLGIAVL
+36 SRRGGIGIAVL
-47 TAVYAVAAFW
+47 TAVYAVAAFTG
-57 NLGSAHD
+57 LGSARD
-64 PQRFCSFEV
+64 PQHFCTLEA
-73 GESAVLALER
+73 GESATLALDGVHS
-83 ETAIGTVWYYPGLS
+83 IDTVWYYTGLY
-97 TGEYTLAYSTDGVTF
+97 TGEYTLAYSDDGITY

-127 WLQPEM
+127 WLHPQPAD
-133 TDAAPATAAYVRITA
+133 TAPATAAYVRITA

-163 GDRIGVRAITGPA
+163 GDRIGVREITGPA
-176 DADALCDEADTVP
+176 SAAALCDEPDTVP
-189 AASTYYNST
+189 ASSTYCNSS

-225 LGKEILSLG
+225 LGKVILSLG
-234 IVLFGMTP
+234 IRLFGMTP
-242 FGWRCMGAL
+242 LGWRCMGAL

-276 GAALLACDFMHLTQT
+276 GAALLAFDFMHLTQT

-325 CGITFGI
+325 CGIAFGV

-354 WVFSGVRAHRTGDG
+354 WVFQGVQAHRDGDG
-368 RRYARRLLGNIGFC
+368 RRYVRRLVSNIGFC

-438 THPYSSRWWQWL
+438 THPYASRWWQWL

-474 NPPAVLGRAAGAA
+474 NPLLCWGGLLALPVLAYRAVRHDRTALFILVGYLAQVLPWVFISRLTFEYHYFAATLFLVLALGYVFDRLRQRESFGIVYVFTAA
-487 GARIPRGKARPHGA
+487 
-501 VSPRRLSGAGAAVGV
+501 SGALFALFYPVLTGV
-516 HLAPDVRISLLRGDA
+516 TISRSYAWNVLKWLPDW
-531 LSRARAR
+531 
-538 VRVRPAAPARLSRH
+538 P
-552 RIRLHGSKRRALRAV
+552 
-567 LSRAHGR
+567 
-574 DDPARLRM
+574 
-582 ECAQMAPGLAIL
+582 
-594 TPGNFR
+594 F
-600 NRGTVYDCDRM
+600 

>member
-1 MAALRYILLAAAITL
+1 MAALRIILPAAAIAL
-16 TLALLAH
+16 TLALFLQLAW
-23 LRLPARAPIPRRT
+23 PARTPIPRRT
-36 GRRGGLGIAVL
+36 SRRGGIGIAVL
-47 TAVYAVAAFW
+47 TAVYAVAAFTG
-57 NLGSAHD
+57 LGSARD
-64 PQRFCSFEV
+64 PQRFCTLEA
-73 GESAVLALER
+73 GESAVLALDGVHS
-83 ETAIGTVWYYPGLS
+83 IDTVWYYTGLY
-97 TGEYTLAYSTDGVTF
+97 TGEYTLAYSDDGITY
-112 TPAGTMPQGYADLFK
+112 TAAGTMPQGYADLFK
-127 WLQPEM
+127 WLQPQPA
-133 TDAAPATAAYVRITA
+133 DAAPASAAYVRVTA
-148 SAHMELGELALYDLQ
+148 SAHLELGELALLDTQ
-163 GDRIGVRAITGPA
+163 GERIAVREITGPA
-176 DADALCDEADTVP
+176 SAAALCDEADTVP
-189 AASTYYNST
+189 ASSTYYNSS

-225 LGKEILSLG
+225 LGKVILSLG
-234 IVLFGMTP
+234 IRLFGMTP

-276 GAALLACDFMHLTQT
+276 GAALLAFDFMHLTQT

-302 FILLMYLFLYR
+302 FILLMYLLLYR
-313 YFTEGKLRHLAA
+313 YFTEGRLRHLAA
-325 CGITFGI
+325 CGVAFGV

-354 WVFSGVRAHRTGDG
+354 WVFQGVQAHRDGDG
-368 RRYARRLLGNIGFC
+368 RRYVRRLLGNIGFC

-438 THPYSSRWWQWL
+438 THPYASRWWQWL

-474 NPPAVLGRAAGAA
+474 NPLLCWGGLLALPVLVYHAVRRDRTALFLLVGYLAQVLPWVFISRLTFEYHYFAATLFLVLALGYVFDRLRQRGYFGIVYAFTAA
-487 GARIPRGKARPHGA
+487 
-501 VSPRRLSGAGAAVGV
+501 SGALLALFYPVLTGV
-516 HLAPDVRISLLRGDA
+516 TVTRSYAWNVLKWLPDW
-531 LSRARAR
+531 
-538 VRVRPAAPARLSRH
+538 P
-552 RIRLHGSKRRALRAV
+552 
-567 LSRAHGR
+567 
-574 DDPARLRM
+574 
-582 ECAQMAPGLAIL
+582 
-594 TPGNFR
+594 F
-600 NRGTVYDCDRM
+600 

>member
-1 MAALRYILLAAAITL
+1 MAALRIILPAAAIAL
-16 TLALLAH
+16 TLALFLQLAW
-23 LRLPARAPIPRRT
+23 PARTPIPRRT
-36 GRRGGLGIAVL
+36 SHRGGIGIAVL
-47 TAVYAVAAFW
+47 TAVYAVAAFTG
-57 NLGSAHD
+57 LGSARD
-64 PQRFCSFEV
+64 PQRFCTLEA
-73 GESAVLALER
+73 GESATLALDGVHS
-83 ETAIGTVWYYPGLS
+83 IGTVWYYTGLY
-97 TGEYTLAYSTDGVTF
+97 TGEYTLAYSDDGITY

-127 WLQPEM
+127 WLQPQPA
-133 TDAAPATAAYVRITA
+133 DAAPATAAYVRVTA
-148 SAHMELGELALYDLQ
+148 GTHLELGELALLDAQ
-163 GDRIGVRAITGPA
+163 GERIAVREITGPA
-176 DADALCDEADTVP
+176 SAAALCDETDTVP
-189 AASTYYNST
+189 ASSTYYNST

-205 ARTAYEHLR
+205 ARTAYEQLR

-325 CGITFGI
+325 CGVAFGV

-342 AGAGLGVLWALH
+342 AGAGLGVLWVLH
-354 WVFSGVRAHRTGDG
+354 WVFSGVQAHRDGDG
-368 RRYARRLLGNIGFC
+368 RRYVRRLVSNIGFC

-474 NPPAVLGRAAGAA
+474 NPLLCWGGLLALPVLAYHAAKRERTALFLLVGYLAQVLPWVFISRLTFEYHYFAA
-487 GARIPRGKARPHGA
+487 TLFL
-501 VSPRRLSGAGAAVGV
+501 V
-516 HLAPDVRISLLRGDA
+516 LALGYVF
-531 LSRARAR
+531 
-538 VRVRPAAPARLSRH
+538 
-552 RIRLHGSKRRALRAV
+552 
-567 LSRAHGR
+567 
-574 DDPARLRM
+574 ARLRQRGSFGIVYVFT
-582 ECAQMAPGLAIL
+582 AASGALFALFYPVL
-594 TPGNFR
+594 TGVTISRSYAWNVLKWLPDWPF
-600 NRGTVYDCDRM
+600 

>member
-1 MAALRYILLAAAITL
+1 MAALRIILPAAAIAL
-16 TLALLAH
+16 TLALFLQLAW
-23 LRLPARAPIPRRT
+23 PARGAIARRT
-36 GRRGGLGIAVL
+36 ARRGGIGIAVL
-47 TAVYAVAAFW
+47 TAVYAVVAFTG
-57 NLGSAHD
+57 LGSVRD
-64 PQRFCSFEV
+64 PQHFCTLEA
-73 GESAVLALER
+73 GESATLALDGVHS
-83 ETAIGTVWYYPGLS
+83 IDTVWYYTGLY
-97 TGEYTLAYSTDGVTF
+97 TGEYTLAYSDDGITY
-112 TPAGTMPQGYADLFK
+112 TAAGTMPQGYADLFK
-127 WLQPEM
+127 WLQPQPA
-133 TDAAPATAAYVRITA
+133 DAAPATAAYVRITA
-148 SAHMELGELALYDLQ
+148 SAHLELGELALYDAQ
-163 GDRIGVRAITGPA
+163 GERIAVREITGPA
-176 DADALCDEADTVP
+176 TAAALCDEADTVP
-189 AASTYYNST
+189 ASSTYYNSS

-205 ARTAYEHLR
+205 ARTAYEQLR

-259 MWDLLRRMFRD
+259 MWGLLRRMFRD

-276 GAALLACDFMHLTQT
+276 GAALLAFDFMHLTQT

-325 CGITFGI
+325 CGVTFGI

-354 WVFSGVRAHRTGDG
+354 WVFSGVRAHRAGDG
-368 RRYARRLLGNIGFC
+368 RRYARMLLGNIGFC

-423 ENQRFMFTYHAGLVA
+423 ENQRFMFTYHSGLVA

-474 NPPAVLGRAAGAA
+474 NPLLCWGGLLALPVLAYRAAKRDRTALFLLVGYLAQVLPWVFISRLTFEYHYFAATLFLVLALGYVFDRLRQRGYFGIVYAFTAASGALFA
-487 GARIPRGKARPHGA
+487 LFYPVLTGVTIPRSYAWNVLKW
-501 VSPRRLSGAGAAVGV
+501 L
-516 HLAPDVRISLLRGDA
+516 PDW
-531 LSRARAR
+531 
-538 VRVRPAAPARLSRH
+538 P
-552 RIRLHGSKRRALRAV
+552 
-567 LSRAHGR
+567 
-574 DDPARLRM
+574 
-582 ECAQMAPGLAIL
+582 
-594 TPGNFR
+594 F
-600 NRGTVYDCDRM
+600 

>member
-1 MAALRYILLAAAITL
+1 MAALRIILPAAAIAL
-16 TLALLAH
+16 TLALFLQLAW
-23 LRLPARAPIPRRT
+23 PARGAIPRRT
-36 GRRGGLGIAVL
+36 ARRGGIGIAVL
-47 TAVYAVAAFW
+47 TAVYAVAAFTG
-57 NLGSAHD
+57 LGSARD
-64 PQRFCSFEV
+64 PQHFCTLEA
-73 GESAVLALER
+73 GESATLALDGVHS
-83 ETAIGTVWYYPGLS
+83 IDTVWYYTGLY
-97 TGEYTLAYSTDGVTF
+97 TGEYTLAYSDDGITY
-112 TPAGTMPQGYADLFK
+112 TAAGTMPQGYADLFK
-127 WLQPEM
+127 WLQPQPAD
-133 TDAAPATAAYVRITA
+133 TAPATAAYVRVTA
-148 SAHMELGELALYDLQ
+148 SAHLELGEFALYDPQ
-163 GDRIGVRAITGPA
+163 GERIAVREITGPA
-176 DADALCDEADTVP
+176 SAAALCDEADTVP
-189 AASTYYNST
+189 ASSTYYNSS

-225 LGKEILSLG
+225 LGKELLSLG
-234 IVLFGMTP
+234 IRLFGMTP

-276 GAALLACDFMHLTQT
+276 GAALLAFDFMHLTQT

-313 YFTEGKLRHLAA
+313 YFTEGRLRHLAA
-325 CGITFGI
+325 CGVAFGV

-354 WVFSGVRAHRTGDG
+354 WVLQGVQAHRDGDS
-368 RRYARRLLGNIGFC
+368 RRYVRRLLGNIGFC

-396 SYYPYGAARGLHGA
+396 SYYPYGAARGLHGP

-474 NPPAVLGRAAGAA
+474 NPLLCWGGLLALPVLAYRAVRHDRTALFLLVGYLAPVLPWVFISRLTFEYHYFAATLFLVLALGYVFDRLRQRGSFGIVYVFTAA
-487 GARIPRGKARPHGA
+487 
-501 VSPRRLSGAGAAVGV
+501 SGALFALFYPVLTGV
-516 HLAPDVRISLLRGDA
+516 TVSRSYAWNVLKWLPDW
-531 LSRARAR
+531 
-538 VRVRPAAPARLSRH
+538 P
-552 RIRLHGSKRRALRAV
+552 
-567 LSRAHGR
+567 
-574 DDPARLRM
+574 
-582 ECAQMAPGLAIL
+582 
-594 TPGNFR
+594 F
-600 NRGTVYDCDRM
+600 

>member
-1 MAALRYILLAAAITL
+1 MAALRIILPAAAIAL
-16 TLALLAH
+16 TLALFLQLAW
-23 LRLPARAPIPRRT
+23 PARAPIPRRT
-36 GRRGGLGIAVL
+36 SRRGGIGIAVL
-47 TAVYAVAAFW
+47 TAVYAVAAFTG
-57 NLGSAHD
+57 LGSARD
-64 PQRFCSFEV
+64 PQHFCTLEA
-73 GESAVLALER
+73 GESATLALDGVHS
-83 ETAIGTVWYYPGLS
+83 INTVWYYTGLY
-97 TGEYTLAYSTDGVTF
+97 TGEYTLAYSDDGITY
-112 TPAGTMPQGYADLFK
+112 TAAGTMPQGYADLFK
-127 WLQPEM
+127 WLQPQPAD
-133 TDAAPATAAYVRITA
+133 TAPATAAYVRITA
-148 SAHMELGELALYDLQ
+148 NAHLELGEFALYDPQ
-163 GDRIGVRAITGPA
+163 GKRIAVRAITGPA
-176 DADALCDEADTVP
+176 SAGALCDEADTVP
-189 AASTYYNST
+189 ASSTYYNSS

-225 LGKEILSLG
+225 LGKVILSLG
-234 IVLFGMTP
+234 IRLFGMTP

-313 YFTEGKLRHLAA
+313 YFTEGRLRHLAA
-325 CGITFGI
+325 CGIAFGV

-354 WVFSGVRAHRTGDG
+354 WVFQGMQAHRDGDG
-368 RRYARRLLGNIGFC
+368 RRYVRRLISNIGFC

-474 NPPAVLGRAAGAA
+474 NPLLCWGGLLALPVLVYHAVRRDRTALFLLVGYLAQVLPWVFISRLTFEYHYFAATLFLVLALGYVFDRLRQRGYFGIVYAFTAA
-487 GARIPRGKARPHGA
+487 
-501 VSPRRLSGAGAAVGV
+501 SGALFALFYPVLTGV
-516 HLAPDVRISLLRGDA
+516 TVTRSYAWNVLKWLPDW
-531 LSRARAR
+531 
-538 VRVRPAAPARLSRH
+538 P
-552 RIRLHGSKRRALRAV
+552 
-567 LSRAHGR
+567 
-574 DDPARLRM
+574 
-582 ECAQMAPGLAIL
+582 
-594 TPGNFR
+594 F
-600 NRGTVYDCDRM
+600 

>member
-1 MAALRYILLAAAITL
+1 MAALRIILPAAAIAL
-16 TLALLAH
+16 TLALFLQLAW
-23 LRLPARAPIPRRT
+23 PARTPIPRRT
-36 GRRGGLGIAVL
+36 SRRGGIGIAVL
-47 TAVYAVAAFW
+47 TAVYAVAAFTG
-57 NLGSAHD
+57 LGSARD
-64 PQRFCSFEV
+64 PQHFCTLEA
-73 GESAVLALER
+73 GESATLALDGVHS
-83 ETAIGTVWYYPGLS
+83 IDTVWYYTGLY

-133 TDAAPATAAYVRITA
+133 TDAAPATAAYVRVTA
-148 SAHMELGELALYDLQ
+148 SAHLELGEFALYDPQ
-163 GDRIGVRAITGPA
+163 GKRIAVREITGPA
-176 DADALCDEADTVP
+176 SAAALCDEADTVP
-189 AASTYYNST
+189 ASSTYFNSS

-234 IVLFGMTP
+234 IRLFGMTP

-276 GAALLACDFMHLTQT
+276 GTALLACDFMHLTQT

-325 CGITFGI
+325 CGIAFGV

-354 WVFSGVRAHRTGDG
+354 WVFQGVQAHRDGDG
-368 RRYARRLLGNIGFC
+368 RRYVRRLISNIGFC

-438 THPYSSRWWQWL
+438 THPYASRWWQWL

-474 NPPAVLGRAAGAA
+474 NPLLCWGGLLALPVLAYRAVRHDRTALFLLVGYLAQVLPWVFISRLTFEYHYFAATLFLVLALGYVFDRLRQRGYFGIVYAFIAA
-487 GARIPRGKARPHGA
+487 
-501 VSPRRLSGAGAAVGV
+501 SGALFALFYPVLTGV
-516 HLAPDVRISLLRGDA
+516 TVSRSYAWNVLKWLPDW
-531 LSRARAR
+531 
-538 VRVRPAAPARLSRH
+538 P
-552 RIRLHGSKRRALRAV
+552 
-567 LSRAHGR
+567 
-574 DDPARLRM
+574 
-582 ECAQMAPGLAIL
+582 
-594 TPGNFR
+594 F
-600 NRGTVYDCDRM
+600 

>member
-1 MAALRYILLAAAITL
+1 M
-16 TLALLAH
+16 
-23 LRLPARAPIPRRT
+23 
-36 GRRGGLGIAVL
+36 
-47 TAVYAVAAFW
+47 
-57 NLGSAHD
+57 
-64 PQRFCSFEV
+64 
-73 GESAVLALER
+73 
-83 ETAIGTVWYYPGLS
+83 WYYPGLS

-133 TDAAPATAAYVRITA
+133 ADTAPAAAAYVRITA
-148 SAHMELGELALYDLQ
+148 SAHMELGELALYDPQ
-163 GDRIGVRAITGPA
+163 GSRIGVRAITGPA
-176 DADALCDEADTVP
+176 SADALCDEADTVP
-189 AASTYYNST
+189 AASTYYNSA

-242 FGWRCMGAL
+242 FGWRFMGTL
-251 FGVAMLPL
+251 FGVTMLPL

-276 GAALLACDFMHLTQT
+276 GAALLAFDFMHLTQT
-291 RIATIDSFATL
+291 RIATIDSFATF

-313 YFTEGKLRHLAA
+313 YFTEGRLRHLAA
-325 CGITFGI
+325 CGVTFGI

-354 WVFSGVRAHRTGDG
+354 WIFSGVQAHRDGDG
-368 RRYARRLLGNIGFC
+368 RRYAHRLLGNIGFC

-391 MIYYA
+391 IIYYA

-423 ENQRFMFTYHAGLVA
+423 ENQRFMFTYHSGLVA

-474 NPPAVLGRAAGAA
+474 NPLLCWGGLLALPVLAYRAAKRDRTALFLLVGYLAQVLPWVFISRLTFEYHYFAA
-487 GARIPRGKARPHGA
+487 TLFLVLALGYVFDRLRQRGYLGIVYAFTAANGVLFALFFPVLTGVTIPRDYAWNVLKW
-501 VSPRRLSGAGAAVGV
+501 L
-516 HLAPDVRISLLRGDA
+516 PDW
-531 LSRARAR
+531 
-538 VRVRPAAPARLSRH
+538 P
-552 RIRLHGSKRRALRAV
+552 
-567 LSRAHGR
+567 
-574 DDPARLRM
+574 
-582 ECAQMAPGLAIL
+582 
-594 TPGNFR
+594 F
-600 NRGTVYDCDRM
+600 

>member
-1 MAALRYILLAAAITL
+1 MAALRIILPAAAIAL
-16 TLALLAH
+16 TLALFLQLAW
-23 LRLPARAPIPRRT
+23 PARTPIPRRT
-36 GRRGGLGIAVL
+36 SRRGGIGIAVL
-47 TAVYAVAAFW
+47 TAVYAVAAFTG
-57 NLGSAHD
+57 LGSARD
-64 PQRFCSFEV
+64 PQRFCTLEA
-73 GESAVLALER
+73 GESATLALDGVHS
-83 ETAIGTVWYYPGLS
+83 INTVWYYTGLY
-97 TGEYTLAYSTDGVTF
+97 TGEYTLAYSDDGITY
-112 TPAGTMPQGYADLFK
+112 TAAGTMPQGYADLFK
-127 WLQPEM
+127 WLQPQPAD
-133 TDAAPATAAYVRITA
+133 TAPASAAYVRVTA
-148 SAHMELGELALYDLQ
+148 GTRLELGELALLDAQ
-163 GDRIGVRAITGPA
+163 GERIAVREITGPA
-176 DADALCDEADTVP
+176 SAAALCDEADTVP
-189 AASTYYNST
+189 ASSTYFNSS

-225 LGKEILSLG
+225 LGKVILSLG
-234 IVLFGMTP
+234 IALFGMTP

-276 GAALLACDFMHLTQT
+276 GAALLAFDFMHLTQT

-313 YFTEGKLRHLAA
+313 YFTEGRLRHLAA
-325 CGITFGI
+325 CGVTFGI

-354 WVFSGVRAHRTGDG
+354 WVFQGVQAHRDGDG
-368 RRYARRLLGNIGFC
+368 RRYVRRLISNIGFC

-474 NPPAVLGRAAGAA
+474 NPLLCWGGLLALPVLAYRAVRHDRTALFILVGYLAQVLPWVFISRLTFEYHYFAATLFLVLALGYVFDRLRQRGYFGIMYAFTAA
-487 GARIPRGKARPHGA
+487 
-501 VSPRRLSGAGAAVGV
+501 SGALFALFYPVLTGV
-516 HLAPDVRISLLRGDA
+516 TVSRSYAWNVLKWLPDW
-531 LSRARAR
+531 
-538 VRVRPAAPARLSRH
+538 P
-552 RIRLHGSKRRALRAV
+552 
-567 LSRAHGR
+567 
-574 DDPARLRM
+574 
-582 ECAQMAPGLAIL
+582 
-594 TPGNFR
+594 F
-600 NRGTVYDCDRM
+600 

>member
-1 MAALRYILLAAAITL
+1 MAALRIILPAAAIAL
-16 TLALLAH
+16 TLALFLQLAW
-23 LRLPARAPIPRRT
+23 PARGVIARRT
-36 GRRGGLGIAVL
+36 SRRGGIGIAVL
-47 TAVYAVAAFW
+47 TAVYAVAAFTG
-57 NLGSAHD
+57 LGSARD
-64 PQRFCSFEV
+64 PQRFCTLEA
-73 GESAVLALER
+73 GESATLALDGVHS
-83 ETAIGTVWYYPGLS
+83 IDTVWYYTGLY
-97 TGEYTLAYSTDGVTF
+97 TGEYTLAYSDDGITY
-112 TPAGTMPQGYADLFK
+112 TAAGTMPQGYADLFK
-127 WLQPEM
+127 WLHPQPAD
-133 TDAAPATAAYVRITA
+133 TAPASAAYVRITA
-148 SAHMELGELALYDLQ
+148 GTHLELGELALLDPQ
-163 GDRIGVRAITGPA
+163 GERIAVREITGPA
-176 DADALCDEADTVP
+176 SAAALCDEADTVP
-189 AASTYYNST
+189 ASSTYYNSS

-234 IVLFGMTP
+234 IRLFGMTP

-313 YFTEGKLRHLAA
+313 YFTEGRLRHLAA
-325 CGITFGI
+325 CGVTFGI

-354 WVFSGVRAHRTGDG
+354 WVFQGVQAHRAGDG
-368 RRYARRLLGNIGFC
+368 RRYARRLISNIGFC

-396 SYYPYGAARGLHGA
+396 SYYPYGAARGLHGP

-438 THPYSSRWWQWL
+438 THPYASRWWQWL

-474 NPPAVLGRAAGAA
+474 NPLLCWGGLLALPVLAYRAVRHDRTALFLLVGYLAQVLPWVFISRLTFEYHYFAATLFLVLALGYVFDRLRQRGYFGIVYVFTAA
-487 GARIPRGKARPHGA
+487 
-501 VSPRRLSGAGAAVGV
+501 SGALFALFYPVLTGV
-516 HLAPDVRISLLRGDA
+516 TVSRNYAWNVLKWLPDW
-531 LSRARAR
+531 
-538 VRVRPAAPARLSRH
+538 P
-552 RIRLHGSKRRALRAV
+552 
-567 LSRAHGR
+567 
-574 DDPARLRM
+574 
-582 ECAQMAPGLAIL
+582 
-594 TPGNFR
+594 F
-600 NRGTVYDCDRM
+600 

>member
-1 MAALRYILLAAAITL
+1 MAALRIILPAAAIAL
-16 TLALLAH
+16 TLALF
-23 LRLPARAPIPRRT
+23 LRLAWPARTPIPRRT
-36 GRRGGLGIAVL
+36 SRRGGIGIAVL
-47 TAVYAVAAFW
+47 TAVYAVAAFTG
-57 NLGSAHD
+57 LGSARD
-64 PQRFCSFEV
+64 PQRFCTLEA
-73 GESAVLALER
+73 GESATLALDGVHS
-83 ETAIGTVWYYPGLS
+83 INTVWYYTGLY
-97 TGEYTLAYSTDGVTF
+97 TGEYTLAYSDDGITY
-112 TPAGTMPQGYADLFK
+112 TAAGTMPQGYADLFK
-127 WLQPEM
+127 WLQPQPA
-133 TDAAPATAAYVRITA
+133 DAAPATAAYVRVTA
-148 SAHMELGELALYDLQ
+148 GTRLELGELALLDAQ
-163 GDRIGVRAITGPA
+163 GERIAVREVTGPA
-176 DADALCDEADTVP
+176 SAVALCDEADTVP
-189 AASTYYNST
+189 ASSTYFNSS

-242 FGWRCMGAL
+242 LGWRCMGAL

-276 GAALLACDFMHLTQT
+276 GTALLACDFMHLTQT

-313 YFTEGKLRHLAA
+313 YFTEGRLRHLAA
-325 CGITFGI
+325 CGVAFGV

-354 WVFSGVRAHRTGDG
+354 WVFQGVQAHRDGDG
-368 RRYARRLLGNIGFC
+368 RRYVRRLVSNIGFC

-474 NPPAVLGRAAGAA
+474 NPLLCWGGLLALPVLAYRAVRHDRTALFLLVGYLAQVLPWVFISRLTFEYHYFAATLFLVLALGYVFDRLRQRGSFGIVYVFTAA
-487 GARIPRGKARPHGA
+487 
-501 VSPRRLSGAGAAVGV
+501 SGALFALFYPVLTGV
-516 HLAPDVRISLLRGDA
+516 TISRSYAWNVLKWLPDW
-531 LSRARAR
+531 
-538 VRVRPAAPARLSRH
+538 P
-552 RIRLHGSKRRALRAV
+552 
-567 LSRAHGR
+567 
-574 DDPARLRM
+574 
-582 ECAQMAPGLAIL
+582 
-594 TPGNFR
+594 F
-600 NRGTVYDCDRM
+600 

>member
-1 MAALRYILLAAAITL
+1 MAALRIILPAAAIAL
-16 TLALLAH
+16 TLALFLQLAW
-23 LRLPARAPIPRRT
+23 PARPPIPRRT
-36 GRRGGLGIAVL
+36 SRRGGIGIAVL
-47 TAVYAVAAFW
+47 TAVYAVAAFTG
-57 NLGSAHD
+57 LGSARD
-64 PQRFCSFEV
+64 PQRFCTLEA
-73 GESAVLALER
+73 GESATLALDGVHS
-83 ETAIGTVWYYPGLS
+83 IDTVWYYTGLY
-97 TGEYTLAYSTDGVTF
+97 TGEYTLAYSDDGITY
-112 TPAGTMPQGYADLFK
+112 TAAGTMPQGYADLFK
-127 WLQPEM
+127 WLHPQPAD
-133 TDAAPATAAYVRITA
+133 TAHATAAYVRVTA
-148 SAHMELGELALYDLQ
+148 GAHLELGELALYDPQ
-163 GDRIGVRAITGPA
+163 GKRIAVREIMGPA
-176 DADALCDEADTVP
+176 SAAALCDEADTVP
-189 AASTYYNST
+189 ASSTYFNSS

-234 IVLFGMTP
+234 IRLFGMTP

-276 GAALLACDFMHLTQT
+276 GTALLACDFMHLTQT

-325 CGITFGI
+325 CGIAFGV

-354 WVFSGVRAHRTGDG
+354 WVFQGVQAHRDGDG
-368 RRYARRLLGNIGFC
+368 RRYVRRLISNIGFC

-438 THPYSSRWWQWL
+438 THPYASRWWQWL

-474 NPPAVLGRAAGAA
+474 NPLLCWGGLLALPVLAYRAVRHDRTALFLLVGYLAQVLPWVFISRLTFEYHYFAATLFLVLALGYVFDRLRQRGYFGIVYAFIAA
-487 GARIPRGKARPHGA
+487 
-501 VSPRRLSGAGAAVGV
+501 SGALFALFYPVLTGV
-516 HLAPDVRISLLRGDA
+516 TVSRSYAWNVLKWLPDW
-531 LSRARAR
+531 
-538 VRVRPAAPARLSRH
+538 P
-552 RIRLHGSKRRALRAV
+552 
-567 LSRAHGR
+567 
-574 DDPARLRM
+574 
-582 ECAQMAPGLAIL
+582 
-594 TPGNFR
+594 F
-600 NRGTVYDCDRM
+600 